1 MDKPKI
7 RFLTSKDVVA
17 YRELRLQALRESP
30 TAFASSFEQEACLS
44 VDDFAKRLST
54 HDNLYFWCF

>member
-7 RFLTSKDVVA
+7 RFLTSQDVVA

-30 TAFASSFEQEACLS
+30 TAFASIGLLF
-44 VDDFAKRLST
+44 DF
-54 HDNLYFWCF
+54 